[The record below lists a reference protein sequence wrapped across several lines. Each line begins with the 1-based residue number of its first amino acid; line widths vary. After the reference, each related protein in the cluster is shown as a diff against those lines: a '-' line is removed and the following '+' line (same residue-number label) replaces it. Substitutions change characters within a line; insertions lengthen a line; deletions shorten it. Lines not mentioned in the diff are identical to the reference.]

1 MAKIRGW
8 YMSNLGENFYI
19 LTPKPQVIFQV
30 QKWINGQ
37 NKNWIKGTVED
48 GAQSRRNS
56 KISWLKQD
64 NTIHELLRSAVNKAN
79 KNAGW
84 YYDITGQDLFQY
96 TEYNIGDNYN
106 WHLDDF
112 KEPISM
118 GIRKIS
124 FIMSLNDDYEGGKL
138 YIEEGPPDSP
148 YRIRKIDLKTGDIL
162 LFPSDTW
169 HKVES
174 VTKGQRRSLVC
185 WYYGK
190 PS

>member
-1 MAKIRGW
+1 
-8 YMSNLGENFYI
+8 MSSLGENFYI
-19 LTPKPQVIFQV
+19 LTPKPQVISQV

-37 NKNWIKGTVED
+37 NKRWIEGTVENTKIKD
-48 GAQSRRNS
+48 RRNS
-56 KISWLKQD
+56 KISWLKQN
-64 NTIHELLRSAVNKAN
+64 NTIYELLRSAVNKAN

-106 WHLDDF
+106 WHLDTF
-112 KEPISM
+112 KKPINL

-124 FIMSLNDDYEGGKL
+124 FIMSLNDDYEGGEL
-138 YIEEGPPDSP
+138 YIEMGPPDAP
-148 YRIRKIDLKTGDIL
+148 NRIKKIDLKTGDIL

-169 HKVES
+169 HKVDS